1 VDGDPARQA
10 REAALL
16 GELDHP
22 HLVRLIEV
30 VHQPRRGGSAG
41 VALILDLLEGGSLA
55 ALIARRGRLR
65 PGEVVTAIAPVA
77 AALAHA
83 HDNGVIHGDLS
94 PGNIVFTAEGRPV
107 LTDLGVARVL
117 GETAAAEVTPAYVDP
132 TVARGAAPGPASDVF
147 GVAAAAF
154 HALTGVAPWN
164 AATPADTLRVAADGH
179 LPDMFELAPDA
190 PPALMAV
197 VARGLAADPHDRG
210 SAAAFAL
217 DLRHACRPEPVR
229 LPADGVPDADL
240 GRTGRGP
247 RTELTHQVPG
257 RRRHAAPVEAA
268 PPRGR
273 WPRRR
278 RGPVVAR
285 PRRALSVRRLP
296 VVVASVAVCA
306 VGVVVASHSAAAG
319 RSAPPR
325 SAVAAGSATV
335 RPTGPAT
342 EPASTQG
349 PTGVR
354 TGAGPVDTGHDPG
367 SLTGWQEVIADLYGR
382 RAAVFAAPATDGGEQ
397 ALAGVYARGSRQQS
411 ADEAQVRALAQAGEM
426 LRGFAPTVVEVSRS
440 STAGDRA
447 ELRLVDRWARYDVVP
462 LGQGTAMPL
471 RTGPA
476 RPPAK
481 VRMVLVRTAAGWRI
495 ADVERLA

>member
-1 VDGDPARQA
+1 
-10 REAALL
+10 
-16 GELDHP
+16 
-22 HLVRLIEV
+22 
-30 VHQPRRGGSAG
+30 
-41 VALILDLLEGGSLA
+41 
-55 ALIARRGRLR
+55 
-65 PGEVVTAIAPVA
+65 VVTAIAPVA

-117 GETAAAEVTPAYVDP
+117 GETAAAEFTPAYVDP

-147 GVAAAAF
+147 GIAAAAF

-164 AATPADTLRVAADGH
+164 AATPADTLRVAADGQ

-197 VARGLAADPHDRG
+197 VARGLSADPHDRG

-229 LPADGVPDADL
+229 LPTGGVADADL

-257 RRRHAAPVEAA
+257 RRRHAAPVVSA

-273 WPRRR
+273 WSRRR
-278 RGPVVAR
+278 CEAVLTRPLWALAVRRVPVV
-285 PRRALSVRRLP
+285 LG
-296 VVVASVAVCA
+296 SVAVCA
-306 VGVVVASHSAAAG
+306 VGVVLATHSAAAG

-325 SAVAAGSATV
+325 SAVAASSAALRSTAPGTGISSTP
-335 RPTGPAT
+335 RP
-342 EPASTQG
+342 
-349 PTGVR
+349 
-354 TGAGPVDTGHDPG
+354 TGAGPADTGQDPG

-382 RAAVFAAPATDGGEQ
+382 RAAAFAAPAADGGQ
-397 ALAGVYARGSRQQS
+397 RALAGVYAPGSRQRS
-411 ADEAQVRALAQAGEM
+411 ADEAQVRALARAGEM
-426 LRGFAPTVVEVSRS
+426 LRGFVPTVVEVTRS
-440 STAGDRA
+440 SVGGDRA
-447 ELRLVDRWARYDVVP
+447 ELRLVDRWARYDVVAM
-462 LGQGTAMPL
+462 GQGTAMPL

-481 VRMVLVRTAAGWRI
+481 VRMVLARTAAGWRI
-495 ADVERLA
+495 ADVERVA